1 MKQVYTYLSMLY
13 TQKLFI
19 FFHIQIPY
27 IRYFNGKEK
36 MSCTPQVGKRI
47 LNTLEAFKC
56 YAGSLIDF
64 RKHLLKLLY
73 SAALPLTESNT
84 QGRVPSGNLKSALS
98 KITSRNGYCEGNTR
112 ISPTW

>member
-36 MSCTPQVGKRI
+36 TSCTPQVGKRI

-73 SAALPLTESNT
+73 SAALPLTESN
-84 QGRVPSGNLKSALS
+84 LKSALS